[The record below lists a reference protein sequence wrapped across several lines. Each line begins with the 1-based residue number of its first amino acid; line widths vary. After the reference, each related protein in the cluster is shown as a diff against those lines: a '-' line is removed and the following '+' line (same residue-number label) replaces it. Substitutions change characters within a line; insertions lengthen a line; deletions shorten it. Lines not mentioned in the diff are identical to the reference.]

1 MSYLNT
7 AKLFFL
13 LVAIFFVTNVQAQFY
28 NKEVVAKIKVEKNSE
43 FLSFT
48 ATAENITPSDYNL
61 RYDFM
66 VFNTE
71 KNGEVTKENVEDR
84 FFIKANEKLLFP
96 TITINYN
103 VEGKIILV
111 LLLYDGEDKPI
122 GQDRIVL
129 ENGGRSDVEKLIQK
143 PNQKAVSNDQAIAQD
158 GFIIGGLVTENTLTK
173 AGRDFYRYFYAEYY
187 NKQIKTTKN
196 IEIEEVPGRFR
207 NTRISVKVAD
217 QLVWQFF
224 AQPKKSFLKE
234 MAEIAFNRS
243 LAYLQQLEKQKE
255 NFIHY

>member
-1 MSYLNT
+1 LSNLYIAKFYL
-7 AKLFFL
+7 L
-13 LVAIFFVTNVQAQFY
+13 LITIFFVTNLQAQFF
-28 NKEVVAKIKVEKNSE
+28 NKEVIAKIKVEKNSE

-84 FFIKANEKLLFP
+84 FFIKANEKLLFS
-96 TITINYN
+96 TITINYS

-111 LLLYDGEDKPI
+111 LLLYDRDDKPI

-129 ENGGRSDVEKLIQK
+129 ENGGKSDVEALIQK
-143 PNQKAVSNDQAIAQD
+143 PNQNLLSQDQAAPQD
-158 GFIIGGLVTENTLTK
+158 GFVIGGLVTENTLTK
-173 AGRDFYRYFYAEYY
+173 AGRDFYRYFYNEYY

-234 MAEIAFNRS
+234 MADIAFNRS
-243 LAYLQQLEKQKE
+243 LAYLQQLEKQKDT
-255 NFIHY
+255 FIHY